1 MDNEDIVIGED
12 WTKEINGE
20 YLKLGSDWVNVI
32 KMSEIAL
39 QEFKEKGSVIGLA
52 ASVTVLLEYNK
63 NSWIFEEKVKSLNE
77 ANGDDIIWQ

>member
-12 WTKEINGE
+12 WTKEINEE

>member
-1 MDNEDIVIGED
+1 MDSGDIVISED
-12 WTKEINGE
+12 WTKEINEE